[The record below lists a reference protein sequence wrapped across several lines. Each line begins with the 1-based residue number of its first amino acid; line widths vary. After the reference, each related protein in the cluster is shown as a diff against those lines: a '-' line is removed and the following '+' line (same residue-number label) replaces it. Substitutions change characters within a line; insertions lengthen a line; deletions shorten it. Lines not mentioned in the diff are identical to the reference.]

1 MGMLFISFLDIL
13 VTFGV
18 DLALIQRRDPT
29 REHYDTAWT
38 LRLLQVTFVALC
50 VNLVTPLAVDY
61 FNEPRVTDLMRLLS
75 VAIVISGLENIGVV
89 AFRKDLEFGKEFRFR
104 VMAKLSSFVVTLL
117 LALWLRNYWA
127 LAWGTV
133 FDRTI
138 TVLLSYRLHPYRPRF
153 SLVKIRD
160 IWSFSQWMLLRN
172 VGMYLRR
179 QLDGWMVGRFFSTG
193 QMGFYSVSKE
203 VAQLPTTEMVW
214 PMARALFPGY
224 ARLSHDP
231 KRLGRAYLQVL
242 GAMTLAVVP
251 AGLGVA
257 LVAGPLATVFLGDKW
272 AGVAPILAWLA
283 VYSVFQ
289 TISATVQGPL
299 MALGRMRR
307 LVALIWTQ
315 GLLAAPA
322 IVLAA
327 SSGDMVVLAQ
337 VQSLMA
343 LLLLPLFF
351 YALTS
356 LDLIRWGGAL
366 SRTWRPVAAGLAM
379 AAGLWAIGDGWTSSP
394 VLELAVEVPAGVA
407 LYGSTIYLLWL
418 LSGRPDSAEQLVLD
432 LLRQKILRG
441 RSRPTAG

>member
-1 MGMLFISFLDIL
+1 
-13 VTFGV
+13 
-18 DLALIQRRDPT
+18 
-29 REHYDTAWT
+29 
-38 LRLLQVTFVALC
+38 
-50 VNLVTPLAVDY
+50 
-61 FNEPRVTDLMRLLS
+61 
-75 VAIVISGLENIGVV
+75 
-89 AFRKDLEFGKEFRFR
+89 
-104 VMAKLSSFVVTLL
+104 
-117 LALWLRNYWA
+117 
-127 LAWGTV
+127 
-133 FDRTI
+133 
-138 TVLLSYRLHPYRPRF
+138 
-153 SLVKIRD
+153 
-160 IWSFSQWMLLRN
+160 
-172 VGMYLRR
+172 
-179 QLDGWMVGRFFSTG
+179 
-193 QMGFYSVSKE
+193 
-203 VAQLPTTEMVW
+203 
-214 PMARALFPGY
+214 MARALFPGY